1 MYLNITIPL
10 GALALAT
17 LSGVS
22 YDAHPKKPAAKPSI
36 VLVHGA
42 FANASSWSKV
52 IPILQRDGYTV
63 TAVQDSMESYAGDV
77 ATTKRVIEAQPGPVV
92 LVGHSYGGMVISGA
106 ATEKVKALVYIAAFG
121 LDENESAMPL
131 LAKYPTPLGTSLVP
145 DSAGF
150 LTIDR
155 SKFRSIFA
163 ADLPESQA
171 AVMAASQGP
180 INGAIFGTP
189 VAAPAWKTIP
199 SWYLVAKD
207 DQAIHPD
214 LERFFAKRMNAK
226 TTEVESSH
234 VPFLSK
240 PEVVAKLIEEA
251 AKSVESGS

>member
-1 MYLNITIPL
+1 MNLKTKITL
-10 GALALAT
+10 GAVALAA
-17 LSGVS
+17 LSGAFYPPHS
-22 YDAHPKKPAAKPSI
+22 AMRAAKPSI

-42 FANASSWSKV
+42 FADGSAWSKV

-77 ATTKRVIEAQPGPVV
+77 ATTKRAIDAQTGPVV

-106 ATEKVKALVYIAAFG
+106 ATDKVKALVYIAAFG
-121 LDENESAMPL
+121 LDEKESAMAM

-145 DSAGF
+145 DSGGF
-150 LTIDR
+150 LTIAPP
-155 SKFRSIFA
+155 KFHSVFA
-163 ADLPESQA
+163 SDLPEGETNT
-171 AVMAASQGP
+171 MAAAQGP

-189 VAAPAWKTIP
+189 MGVPAWKTIP
-199 SWYLVAKD
+199 SWYLVAKS
-207 DQAIHPD
+207 DQSIHPD

-226 TTEVESSH
+226 TSEVESSH

-240 PEVVAKLIEEA
+240 PEVVAKVIEEA

>member
-1 MYLNITIPL
+1 MNLKTRISL
-10 GALALAT
+10 GALALASF
-17 LSGVS
+17 SGAF
-22 YDAHPKKPAAKPSI
+22 YDARPTKPAAKPSI

-42 FANASSWSKV
+42 FADGSAWSKV
-52 IPILQRDGYTV
+52 IALLQRDGYAV

-77 ATTKRVIEAQPGPVV
+77 ATTKRVIDAQSGPVV

-106 ATEKVKALVYIAAFG
+106 ATDKVKALVYIAAFG
-121 LDENESAMPL
+121 LDEKETAMAL
-131 LAKYPTPLGTSLVP
+131 LAKHPTPLGTALVP

-163 ADLPESQA
+163 ADLPQSETTI
-171 AVMAASQGP
+171 MAAAQGP

-189 VAAPAWKTIP
+189 MPAPAWKTIP
-199 SWYLVAKD
+199 SWYLVAKS
-207 DQAIHPD
+207 DQAIHSD

-226 TTEVESSH
+226 TTEVEASH

-240 PEVVAKLIEEA
+240 PEAVVKIIEEA
-251 AKSVESGS
+251 AKAVESGS

>member
-1 MYLNITIPL
+1 MNLKIRISF
-10 GALALAT
+10 GVFALAA
-17 LSGVS
+17 LSGAF
-22 YDAHPKKPAAKPSI
+22 YGAHPTASAGKPSI

-42 FANASSWSKV
+42 FADGSAWSKV
-52 IPILQRDGYTV
+52 IPLLVRDGYTV

-77 ATTKRVIEAQPGPVV
+77 ATTKRVIEAQSGPVV

-121 LDENESAMPL
+121 LEEKETAMAL

-150 LTIDR
+150 LAIDR
-155 SKFRSIFA
+155 SKFRSVFA
-163 ADLPESQA
+163 ADLPESQTSI
-171 AVMAASQGP
+171 MAASQGP

-189 VAAPAWKTIP
+189 VGQPAWKTIP
-199 SWYLVAKD
+199 SWYLVAKSD
-207 DQAIHPD
+207 LAIHPD

-240 PEVVAKLIEEA
+240 PEVVAKIIEEA
-251 AKSVESGS
+251 AKAVESGS